1 MKRDTQ
7 THYLPHN
14 KITWS
19 PPTVVFVKPTL
30 TATTIDGAEVLTLVG
45 WVATMVHR
53 RNLKVGQ
60 PDRRTGWGIHPES
73 LAEWVTEST
82 RGRDTVW
89 LFLHNP
95 ALDLSTTRLPL
106 TLHAL
111 GWKVNEASLVGS
123 APWLRLAKGS
133 RRLCIAS
140 SFSYLP
146 HRESDLA
153 ERLGEPKP
161 ARRVDEPS
169 PEWAARSARSDLDTI
184 TRAML
189 DLLDW
194 WDKHELGKW
203 SITGTSTGWH
213 AMRHLPNPHKLV
225 IDPDP
230 VRIAADR
237 KAIYGGRRG
246 AWVIGTRSL
255 GPFLELDFTN
265 AYPSVAAGLPLP
277 NRRGAA
283 FSSMA
288 LDNWRLTS
296 ERWGIIAEVDIM
308 STVPRWPVR
317 FPGGTFCPVGSFRTT
332 LAGPEIRDALRL
344 GCLLRVGPGI
354 THQLGY
360 YLAPWG
366 NWVIGV
372 IRNTDDDTPVA
383 AQLAAKHWSRGV
395 IGRTASRSY
404 ERVDLGPSPIVG
416 WGYEEGWDHATQTRC
431 GTIHLAGEQ
440 WQSVV
445 DGDAE
450 QSYPAIFGWVES
462 ETRVRLTRTIEAV
475 GEGAVLQCDTD
486 GLIVA
491 ERILGTKSAR
501 GHLRAP
507 AELVGAARTKWVLD
521 QLDPIIAPLTIR
533 VKRKHQTIQV
543 LGPQHLK
550 SPGYRKMSGVPGLAE
565 ERTPDA
571 YTFNTWPG
579 LPYQLSHGSDQGYVR
594 PERTVRIQGPY
605 APGWVLTDGRVIPPE
620 CTIRDDGTNRLLG
633 WDEMTIKPK
642 RARRAAEQ
650 HPVLAALW

>member
-1 MKRDTQ
+1 MKKSTGV
-7 THYLPHN
+7 HYLPHN

-19 PPTVVFVKPTL
+19 PPAVMFVKPIL
-30 TATTIDGAEVLTLVG
+30 VAVPADGAEVLTLTG
-45 WVATMVHR
+45 WVATLILRSDV
-53 RNLKVGQ
+53 KPGQ
-60 PDRRTGWGIHPES
+60 PDRRTGTGTNPAS
-73 LAEWVTEST
+73 LAQWITEVT

-95 ALDLSTTRLPL
+95 ALDLATTRLPL
-106 TLHAL
+106 ELHTQ
-111 GWKVNEASLVGS
+111 GWAVNEASLLSV

-133 RRLCIAS
+133 KRLCVTS
-140 SFSYLP
+140 SFSWLP

-153 ERLGEPKP
+153 ERLGETQPTR
-161 ARRVDEPS
+161 ASDES
-169 PEWAARSARSDLDTI
+169 TTDWAVRAARSDLNTI
-184 TRAML
+184 TLAMTQ
-189 DLLDW
+189 LLDW
-194 WDKHELGKW
+194 WDLHGLGKW

-230 VRIAADR
+230 DRIARDR
-237 KAIYGGRRG
+237 RSIYGGRRG
-246 AWVIGTRSL
+246 AWIVGNRSL
-255 GPFLELDFTN
+255 GPFLELDFAN

-283 FSSMA
+283 FDSMA

-296 ERWGIIAEVDIM
+296 ERWGIIAEVDLQ
-308 STVPRWPVR
+308 TGVPRWPVR
-317 FPGGTFCPVGSFRTT
+317 FSGGTFCPTGSFRTT

-344 GCLLRVGPGI
+344 GSLRRVGPGI

-360 YLAPWG
+360 YLQPWG
-366 NWVIGV
+366 EWVIDT
-372 IRNTDDDTPVA
+372 IRNTTGDTPAA

-404 ERVDLGPSPIVG
+404 ERVDLGPSPLPG

-450 QSYPAIFGWVES
+450 QAYPAIFGWVES

-475 GEGAVLQCDTD
+475 GEGCVIQCDTD

-491 ERILGTKSAR
+491 ERLLGTRAAR

-507 AELVGAARTKWVLD
+507 DALTGAARTKWVLD

-533 VKRKHQTIQV
+533 VKRKHRTIQV
-543 LGPQHLK
+543 LGPQHIK
-550 SPGYRKMSGVPGLAE
+550 SPGYRKYSGIPTLATE
-565 ERTPDA
+565 GADNA

-579 LPYQLSHGSDQGYVR
+579 LPYQLSHGSTGGYVR

-633 WDEMTIKPK
+633 WNETQLKPK
-642 RARRAAEQ
+642 RARLAAEQ